1 MRKTFSITDEKVIDK
16 LKEVDNQSKYIERLI
31 RKDIKF
37 PKGLDDFDAGILYA
51 TENIYKLLDS
61 IIVIVNN
68 KLHNNEDE
76 K

>member
-31 RKDIKF
+31 RRDIKF
-37 PKGLDDFDAGILYA
+37 PKELGDFEAGILYA

-61 IIVIVNN
+61 IVAFVNN
-68 KLHNNEDE
+68 GMHNNSN

>member
-37 PKGLDDFDAGILYA
+37 PKELDDFDAGILYA
-51 TENIYKLLDS
+51 TENIYKLVDS
-61 IIVIVNN
+61 IISIVNN
-68 KLHNNEDE
+68 RLHNNNP